1 MCEEKP
7 TKSKQCPVS
16 EPCIPRMLREE
27 INELPIRAWEG
38 KTRVVDTIADAES
51 VARVLSGETLLG
63 FDTETRPAFRKGESY
78 PVSVLQ
84 LATEDE
90 AYVILLDKV
99 GLPSGLRKI
108 LSNPNCLKAGV
119 ALRRDV
125 SDLQAL
131 APFEAA
137 GFMELATPAKAAGV
151 QNLGLRGLCAVLLGF
166 RIGKG
171 AQRSNWAAR
180 PLTRSQVRYAATDA
194 WAGRLLALEMR
205 RRGWV

>member
-1 MCEEKP
+1 MH
-7 TKSKQCPVS
+7 
-16 EPCIPRMLREE
+16 REE

-38 KTRVVDTIADAES
+38 ATRVVDTLAGAEE
-51 VARVLSGETLLG
+51 VAQLLQQEVLLG
-63 FDTETRPAFRKGESY
+63 FDTETRPAFRKGQSY

-84 LATEDE
+84 LATADQV
-90 AYVILLDKV
+90 YVILLDKV
-99 GLPSGLRKI
+99 GLPSGLRRV
-108 LSNPNCLKAGV
+108 LSNPTCIKSGV
-119 ALRRDV
+119 ASKRDI

-137 GFMELATPAKAAGV
+137 GFLELAVPAKAAGV

-180 PLTRSQVRYAATDA
+180 PLTASQVRYAATDA
-194 WAGRLLALEMR
+194 WAGRLLAVEMR
-205 RRGWV
+205 RRGWIAE